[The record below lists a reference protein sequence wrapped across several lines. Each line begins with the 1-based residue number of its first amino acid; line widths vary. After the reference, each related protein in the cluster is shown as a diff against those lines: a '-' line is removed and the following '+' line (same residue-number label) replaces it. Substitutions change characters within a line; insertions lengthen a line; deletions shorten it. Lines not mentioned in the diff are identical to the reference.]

1 MNYRLH
7 HPLWT
12 HIPALALFVILVIY
26 ILLSSPFPAEAPLHF
41 SITGYPDSYGSPWVS
56 IGIGLALSVLY
67 IVLSVFLDELW
78 ARQENR
84 KTFNWLSLFDEVT
97 VGLLAGFTIGYIQFF
112 PSNSAT
118 FDIPWNLLLLT
129 TCTATAAAV
138 VLEVIRPYRPYSEHF
153 REDDT
158 GKLKNM
164 VAERIKSGQP
174 LVYWELQ
181 NPAYITILVILL
193 PAIMFISA
201 LFTWTSQTWLSVL
214 LIIVGLAFFL
224 FYGGM
229 RVLVTGEKVLVKLG
243 IFGIRLLR
251 LNTSDIAAVELHTFS
266 PLHDFGGYG
275 IRFNSE
281 MKAYFMRGNRGV
293 KITTTQA
300 KKYLLGSDKPDHLA
314 VVIQAVA
321 RTPK

>member
-1 MNYRLH
+1 
-7 HPLWT
+7 
-12 HIPALALFVILVIY
+12 
-26 ILLSSPFPAEAPLHF
+26 
-41 SITGYPDSYGSPWVS
+41 
-56 IGIGLALSVLY
+56 
-67 IVLSVFLDELW
+67 
-78 ARQENR
+78 
-84 KTFNWLSLFDEVT
+84 
-97 VGLLAGFTIGYIQFF
+97 
-112 PSNSAT
+112 
-118 FDIPWNLLLLT
+118 LLLT